1 MSTEYAGTATYHA
14 TVTLPDDGDP
24 RNATTLGA
32 ALEDLADRTAALHDA
47 PDGDERTHASGSTD
61 TYEAGSELVIEDGAL
76 ATIEGDLV
84 VAASGVLAIAPGG
97 TVAEN
102 SGAVVNEGATYTQT
116 GPRTLSGAGR
126 ILWRV
131 IAGADSNSVY
141 SNADADVVIVS
152 GLSDARVYTLGEGG
166 DTHGSR
172 IRFVSLDTVNA
183 VTFVGAGGATIYRPV
198 DVTGM
203 SLLNASD
210 GCSWIEFIWS
220 AGGSGRPAEGWYVE
234 AYRRIP

>member
-47 PDGDERTHASGSTD
+47 PNGDERTHGDGSTD
-61 TYEAGSELVIEDGAL
+61 TYEDGSELVVEDGAL
-76 ATIEGDLV
+76 ATIEGDIV
-84 VAASGVLAIAPGG
+84 VASGGSLAIAPGG
-97 TVAEN
+97 SVTEN
-102 SGAVVNEGATYTQT
+102 SGATVAEGASYTQT

-131 IAGADSNSVY
+131 IAGADADSVY
-141 SNADADVVIVS
+141 SNSDADVVVVS
-152 GLSDARVYTLGEGG
+152 GLSDDRVYTLGEGG

-172 IRFVSLDTVNA
+172 IRFVSHDTTNA
-183 VTFVGAGGATIYRPV
+183 VTFLGAGGATIYRSAEL
-198 DVTGM
+198 TSF
-203 SLLNASD
+203 SLQNASG
-210 GCSWIEFIWS
+210 GCAWIEFIWS
-220 AGGSGRPAEGWYVE
+220 AGGSGLPSVGWHVEG
-234 AYRRIP
+234 YRRIP